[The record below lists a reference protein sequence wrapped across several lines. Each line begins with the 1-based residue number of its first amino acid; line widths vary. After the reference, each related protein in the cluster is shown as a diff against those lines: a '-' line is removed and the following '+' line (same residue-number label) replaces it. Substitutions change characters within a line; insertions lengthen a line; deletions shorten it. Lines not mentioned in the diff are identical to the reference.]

1 MLSSF
6 ITMTLKRLLLSAFI
20 SFSLVASFTTQAAQ
34 FKTFSN
40 LEVHYI
46 ALPSTFIKPSIAK
59 QYGIKRSKT
68 NGLLNISILNNRQN
82 NSAVP
87 ATLTGTGKNLIGQ
100 TYSLTF
106 TEVKE
111 GKAIYYLAEYP
122 YLNEEIVNF
131 EINIK
136 TSNKSNT
143 LKFQH
148 KFYVE

>member
-1 MLSSF
+1 MFRS
-6 ITMTLKRLLLSAFI
+6 MTICKTLFLSALLFA
-20 SFSLVASFTTQAAQ
+20 SLGVNAEQ

-46 ALPSTFIKPSIAK
+46 ALPSTFIQPEIAK

-68 NGLLNISILNNRQN
+68 NGLLNISILDKRKDKA
-82 NSAVP
+82 AVP
-87 ATLTGTGKNLIGQ
+87 ATLKGTGRNLIGQ
-100 TYSLTF
+100 THQLTF

-131 EINIK
+131 DITIK
-136 TSNKSNT
+136 TEKKSNA

>member
-1 MLSSF
+1 MFRS
-6 ITMTLKRLLLSAFI
+6 MTICKTLFLSALLFA
-20 SFSLVASFTTQAAQ
+20 SLGVNAEQ

-46 ALPSTFIKPSIAK
+46 ALPSTFIQPEIAK

-68 NGLLNISILNNRQN
+68 NGLLNISILDKRKDKA
-82 NSAVP
+82 AVP
-87 ATLTGTGKNLIGQ
+87 ATLTGTGRNLIGQ
-100 TYSLTF
+100 THQLTF

-131 EINIK
+131 DITIK
-136 TSNKSNT
+136 TEKKSNA